1 MKSKIYKNEDP
12 LGENYLEDKYK
23 NRAENITPIMK
34 TNKDDIRQLEEFIS
48 TKRPKDPFKDLDPL
62 TQKVD
67 ISVGIPYKG
76 TSQNDIFGHRIK
88 EAEQK
93 NFLTQYNYI
102 KLPQA
107 ITNANLDPDF
117 QDNGFVRSTF
127 FPYQQKT
134 VY

>member
-102 KLPQA
+102 KLP
-107 ITNANLDPDF
+107 
-117 QDNGFVRSTF
+117 
-127 FPYQQKT
+127 
-134 VY
+134 